1 MKAQAVKYQSDL
13 NDAETRVLQYQS
25 ACNKL
30 QQEVDSLTKQLQEG
44 SVKSLSNEK
53 AIDDLQSKYDLLVQ
67 TQGNLTESQ
76 AICLKLQ
83 QQAYD
88 LTQQLREE
96 KSRLAASEKDMEKLR
111 YQYMALE
118 NERNNLNNK
127 LHSQTKDLSRIVRDG
142 MTVEDLERTINDYTA
157 ISAELATV
165 KAQRKT
171 LSEEV
176 TSLTQKLAVSA
187 ASAGPASK
195 TPAGDALRNALLQK
209 FELERVV
216 KELTEYVNAKEMQIE
231 TLKTINRAM
240 TQELQTLRKH

>member
-1 MKAQAVKYQSDL
+1 MKAQAAKYQSEL
-13 NDAETRVLQYQS
+13 NDAEIRVSEYQ
-25 ACNKL
+25 ATCNKL
-30 QQEVDSLTKQLQEG
+30 QHEVDSLTKQLKEG
-44 SVKSLSNEK
+44 SVKSLTNEK
-53 AIDDLQSKYDLLVQ
+53 AIDNLQTKYDLLVQ

-88 LTQQLREE
+88 LTQQLQEE
-96 KSRLAASEKDMEKLR
+96 KGKLAMTEKDMEKLR
-111 YQYMALE
+111 YQSMTLE
-118 NERNNLNNK
+118 NERNILNNK
-127 LHSQTKDLSRIVRDG
+127 LHAQSRDLSRILRDG
-142 MTVEDLERTINDYTA
+142 LAVDDLERMINDYTA
-157 ISAELATV
+157 INAELATV

-176 TSLTQKLAVSA
+176 TSLTQKLAVST
-187 ASAGPASK
+187 ASAGPAAK

-231 TLKTINRAM
+231 TLKTINRAL
-240 TQELQTLRKH
+240 TQELQILRKH